1 MIDKVLNVT
10 GLDKLLYIGYSMGT
24 TSFFTMMS
32 QKPEYNSKIVA
43 FLALAP
49 AVYLDNVKPLAT
61 LLLKTVN
68 VPVSIYFDRSF
79 KITCLRQFEL
89 LQLPLLF
96 NAL

>member
-89 LQLPLLF
+89 LQLSLLF